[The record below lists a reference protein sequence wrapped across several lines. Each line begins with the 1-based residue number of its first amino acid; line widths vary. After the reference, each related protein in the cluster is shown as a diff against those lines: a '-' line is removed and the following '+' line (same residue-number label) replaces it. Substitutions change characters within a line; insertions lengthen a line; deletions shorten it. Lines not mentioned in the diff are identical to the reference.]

1 MRSDNETNFVSGNK
15 ELRQSIDDWNEKQIL
30 EFMLQ
35 RNIKWKFNPP
45 SGSHHG
51 GVWERC
57 IRTVRKVLNAVMKE
71 QVIDDEGLSTLMCE
85 VEAIVN
91 SRPITKSSDDP
102 NDLEALTPNHL
113 LLSRSGS
120 RFPPGV
126 FTSNDTYS
134 RRRWRQIQHLA
145 NVFWRRWVKEYLPS
159 LQQRQKWSN
168 PARNFAIND
177 IVLIVD
183 DKVPRLS
190 WPLGRIINVRQSQHD
205 KRVRSVTVKTEHSV
219 LDRPIDKLVL
229 LEAADVS

>member
-1 MRSDNETNFVSGNK
+1 
-15 ELRQSIDDWNEKQIL
+15 
-30 EFMLQ
+30 
-35 RNIKWKFNPP
+35 
-45 SGSHHG
+45 
-51 GVWERC
+51 
-57 IRTVRKVLNAVMKE
+57 
-71 QVIDDEGLSTLMCE
+71 MCE
-85 VEAIVN
+85 VEAIVD

-126 FTSNDTYS
+126 FTRDDTYS

-145 NVFWRRWVKEYLPS
+145 NVFWCRWVKEYLPS
-159 LQQRQKWSN
+159 LQQRQKWLN

-205 KRVRSVTVKTEHSV
+205 KHVRSVTVKTEHSV